1 MCAKVSYG
9 QPGTLGYV
17 LNTSTRD
24 SFLVDTGSVFS
35 VIPHTSTEPAS
46 GPKIVAADRT
56 PITSWGMASVDTAAA
71 GPYLHLVLPAG
82 SGGYLDCGCRL
93 SIEIQTS
100 GGPNK

>member
-1 MCAKVSYG
+1 MCANISYG

-17 LNTSTRD
+17 LDISTRD
-24 SFLVDTGSVFS
+24 SFLVETGSVFS

-93 SIEIQTS
+93 SREIQTS